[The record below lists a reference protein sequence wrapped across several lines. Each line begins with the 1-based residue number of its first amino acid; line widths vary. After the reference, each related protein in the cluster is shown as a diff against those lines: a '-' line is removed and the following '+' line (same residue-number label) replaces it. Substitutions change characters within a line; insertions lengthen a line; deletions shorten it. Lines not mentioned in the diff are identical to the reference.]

1 MFDLN
6 YDQLT
11 SGLTEFM
18 EEVQEIFKGID
29 PSNLQSLMTD
39 GGDKKQEIMK
49 KLIPLFTKYIL
60 PKFFVVQKMFTQL
73 STELKDKAF
82 DKAQVKQFVRDN
94 CFFCY

>member
-11 SGLTEFM
+11 SGLNEFM

-49 KLIPLFTKYIL
+49 KLIPLFTK
-60 PKFFVVQKMFTQL
+60 
-73 STELKDKAF
+73 
-82 DKAQVKQFVRDN
+82 
-94 CFFCY
+94 